1 MNLVNTIFSVLD
13 VIGLL
18 LFVLFA
24 TQQIL
29 SALQRR
35 PRPPVRGSGVRLTF
49 LIPALNEATVIGAT
63 LENLRATVPGARL
76 VVIDDASDDGTD
88 RIVAEF
94 AARDPA
100 VSLLRR
106 ELSNARQNKG
116 RALNWAVARL
126 LQESSLIGRDLM
138 DEVFVVLDADGRIG
152 PDFAPQVRGAFADP
166 LVMAAQGWMRF
177 RQTGAPAGVWGLWGR
192 MLLFQQDLETFIV
205 GHIQR
210 VRAVGHT
217 VSLTGNGQCM
227 RASYV
232 AAQLARGVE
241 PWPDVLLEDFASAVE
256 VRLHDPRWK
265 VALLT
270 AHVQQQGMVGLNSL
284 IRQRARWTQG
294 AMQCLT
300 YLPRLWRAP
309 AHIITRLDFSYFIL
323 GPWLN
328 LFFLLSLLSQL
339 VRRLLGGHG
348 LAWPL
353 WLGVVFTALPLLWQ
367 LNWALRY
374 RADRRLGWWAVPYTL
389 LSLPVYTAALL
400 GSMPLAYY
408 NHFTRRKGWYKSVR
422 HDEQV
427 PASPTTGAEPAHGE
441 SVPHQP
447 IRESRHVQV
456 GASGD

>member
-1 MNLVNTIFSVLD
+1 MNTIFSVLD

-24 TQQIL
+24 TQQTL
-29 SALQRR
+29 SALKRR
-35 PRPPVRGSGVRLTF
+35 PRPPVRETGVGLTF
-49 LIPALNEATVIGAT
+49 LIPALNEAAVIGAT

-100 VSLLRR
+100 VTLLRR
-106 ELSNARQNKG
+106 EFPNARQNKG
-116 RALNWAVARL
+116 RAMNWAVARL
-126 LQESSLIGRDLM
+126 LRESPLAGRDLEN
-138 DEVFVVLDADGRIG
+138 EVFVVLDADGRIG

-177 RQTGAPAGVWGLWGR
+177 RHTGAPGGLRGVWSR

-210 VRAVGHT
+210 VRALGHT
-217 VSLTGNGQCM
+217 VALTGNGQCM

-232 AAQLARGVE
+232 AAQLARRAE

-270 AHVQQQGMVGLNSL
+270 ARVHQQGMVDLGHL

-294 AMQCLT
+294 AMQCLG
-300 YLPRLWRAP
+300 YLPRLWRSP
-309 AHIITRLDFSYFIL
+309 AHPVTRLDFSYFIL
-323 GPWLN
+323 APWLN
-328 LFFLLSLLSQL
+328 LFFILSLLSQPA
-339 VRRLLGGHG
+339 RRLLGGQG
-348 LAWPL
+348 LAWPA
-353 WLGVVFTALPLLWQ
+353 WLGVVLTVLPLLLQ
-367 LNWALRY
+367 LNWAARY
-374 RADRRLGWWAVPYTL
+374 RADRGLSWWAVPYTL

-400 GSMPLAYY
+400 CSMPLAYY
-408 NHFTRRKGWYKSVR
+408 NHFTGRKGWYKSVR
-422 HDEQV
+422 HDE
-427 PASPTTGAEPAHGE
+427 
-441 SVPHQP
+441 SVPGSQGTPQP
-447 IRESRHVQV
+447 LADEPVPHLHGRERLQV